1 MEKLPTLQYCLV
13 AKISYEPRHSSGRW
27 CQSIRRPLWSRW
39 LKYSVGT
46 RIERKQNHIE
56 KKRKCDLI
64 ILPSVAASQKQQIK
78 RFPPSINC
86 MNEHIYA
93 LQRWHRTG
101 PISPKLVMGGSS

>member
-1 MEKLPTLQYCLV
+1 MF
-13 AKISYEPRHSSGRW
+13 
-27 CQSIRRPLWSRW
+27 
-39 LKYSVGT
+39 
-46 RIERKQNHIE
+46 
-56 KKRKCDLI
+56 DLI